1 MKQYIKY
8 KNGIAMVEARYYNY
22 NIQKKKHNQT
32 KSYGIVLWP
41 FAKLTV
47 IIFF

>member
-22 NIQKKKHNQT
+22 NTQKKHNQT

>member
-22 NIQKKKHNQT
+22 NIQKKNTIKQSHT
-32 KSYGIVLWP
+32 VLCYDP
-41 FAKLTV
+41 LLN
-47 IIFF
+47 